1 MGFISVLLVVLG
13 LMMLFKPSIIWTI
26 TESWKS
32 IDATEPSDLY
42 VKSTRFGG
50 IIVTLA
56 GLGGVLA
63 FSFLGG

>member
-1 MGFISVLLVVLG
+1 MGFISVLLVILG
-13 LMMLFKPSIIWTI
+13 LIMLLKPSIVWTV

-32 IDATEPSDLY
+32 NDATKPSELY
-42 VKSTRFGG
+42 VWSTRFGG

-63 FSFLGG
+63 FWFL